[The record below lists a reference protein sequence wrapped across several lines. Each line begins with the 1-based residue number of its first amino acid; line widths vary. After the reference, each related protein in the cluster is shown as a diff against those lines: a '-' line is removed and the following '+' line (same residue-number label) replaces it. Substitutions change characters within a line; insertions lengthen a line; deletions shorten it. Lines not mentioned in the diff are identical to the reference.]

1 MPRFSSSKSF
11 EQVKRA
17 RKLPER
23 SHLAIEF
30 PQSDGRVF
38 RTYIPFLSNP
48 KIQERGQA
56 NLSQYDLVGR
66 PGSVF
71 TYGGAKSR
79 VVNLSFKINLLH
91 TLYTHSTEGI
101 NPKFLRQFNLFFADK
116 KRAEKAFKLKPGGVY
131 DQELSSREIDSMFA
145 SLNQKAALDTY
156 TQAIVD
162 QQSDFDPRSTSFA
175 GSYGPGGGAVP
186 GLPVNPYSTESDR
199 LRLEA
204 EEEYDEAV
212 AKLAKAKS
220 LQKQLKDQALKDAD
234 ETSNRDPDIE
244 FGKGFAHAQTHRT
257 FFREMVGQITG
268 QEGQELPTPVLD
280 GVANYFLE
288 GIGSTTIPTP
298 QQNIEKLNELIDAT
312 YVWVNLIRGSVLN
325 NSTNTTQGPPIVRLQ
340 HGPMYNNVPFI
351 VSDYSINIQ
360 DEVGYEVETLTPKG
374 LEITMTLKEFRTN
387 GSFEQ
392 SQIESGDHVCGW
404 EAIIEGNNMDPYNG
418 DIGED
423 VLGVQQGTL
432 GTGKGDTYTE
442 ADVGR
447 AGTRQSFSS
456 KFFRDSAALAAA
468 ARIPRGD

>member
-1 MPRFSSSKSF
+1 M
-11 EQVKRA
+11 
-17 RKLPER
+17 
-23 SHLAIEF
+23 
-30 PQSDGRVF
+30 
-38 RTYIPFLSNP
+38 SNP

-71 TYGGAKSR
+71 AYGGAKSR

-116 KRAEKAFKLKPGGVY
+116 KRAEKAFKLKPGGTY
-131 DQELSSREIDSMFA
+131 DQELSTREGNTMLANIR
-145 SLNQKAALDTY
+145 NKATLDTY
-156 TQAIVD
+156 TQSLLNQKNDYD
-162 QQSDFDPRSTSFA
+162 QRMEMGNFSNYDQPFSFQA
-175 GSYGPGGGAVP
+175 VGA
-186 GLPVNPYSTESDR
+186 YSTESDR
-199 LRLEA
+199 LRSQA

-212 AKLAKAKS
+212 AELAKAKS
-220 LQKQLKDQALKDAD
+220 LQKQLKDQALKDAGD
-234 ETSNRDPDIE
+234 VSNRDPDIE
-244 FGKGFAHAQTHRT
+244 FGKGFPHAQTHRT

-280 GVANYFLE
+280 GVANYLLE

-392 SQIESGDHVCGW
+392 AQIESGDHVCGW

-432 GTGKGDTYTE
+432 GTAKGDTYTE
-442 ADVGR
+442 SEVGR
-447 AGTRQSFSS
+447 AGTKFADVPNIPPNPGPRGPNRLQVEQERRRQA
-456 KFFRDSAALAAA
+456 RAAA
-468 ARIPRGD
+468 ARTPRGG

>member
-71 TYGGAKSR
+71 AYGGAKSR

-116 KRAEKAFKLKPGGVY
+116 KRAEKAFKLKPGGTY
-131 DQELSSREIDSMFA
+131 DQELEDRETDSMFA
-145 SLNQKAALDTY
+145 SLNQKAALSTY
-156 TQAIVD
+156 TQALVN
-162 QQSDFDPRSTSFA
+162 QQNDLDPRIANATFSNYDQPFSVEVQ
-175 GSYGPGGGAVP
+175 S
-186 GLPVNPYSTESDR
+186 YSTESDR

-212 AKLAKAKS
+212 AELAKAKS
-220 LQKQLKDQALKDAD
+220 LQNQLKNQAVKDAED
-234 ETSNRDPDIE
+234 VSNRDPDIQ

-447 AGTRQSFSS
+447 AGKPQSSLFDMDPS
-456 KFFRDSAALAAA
+456 FYNYIRNAAV
-468 ARIPRGD
+468 PRGG